1 MVIKSLNK
9 KMGNKIFKLKT
20 LNCNKVVKIKTLSG
34 NKVVKKIVIKTL
46 N

>member
-20 LNCNKVVKIKTLSG
+20 LNGYKVFKLKTLA
-34 NKVVKKIVIKTL
+34 I
-46 N
+46 